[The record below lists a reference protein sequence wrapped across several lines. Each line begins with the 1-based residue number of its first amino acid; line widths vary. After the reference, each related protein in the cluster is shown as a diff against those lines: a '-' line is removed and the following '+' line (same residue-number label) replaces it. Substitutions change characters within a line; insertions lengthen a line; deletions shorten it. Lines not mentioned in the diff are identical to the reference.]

1 MMNPRQGPSS
11 LARLATHS
19 LLSTSGDGASLCCS
33 LAGLSC
39 ISSSRTE
46 SCPSTTHPRTRTG
59 PLPGRSPSQSV
70 VCICGDPSLTANAPQ
85 NAVVAPSPDL
95 LPHTLSFSWG
105 VQHTHTH
112 MPSQPARTHSQKS
125 TLLSSSPPVIPPAP
139 LPPWPCEFP
148 RQWVRSCRRVPLP
161 GPPAR
166 SLAPPPNVSFCKAER
181 KPHVLTGPGRV
192 PVPEGVDFG
201 GVEHGGAQ
209 VLSATV

>member
-1 MMNPRQGPSS
+1 MDTRITCSVKWIRRVVCREIQGTLPEPVQPPKRPRLRTANIYKGARGTNSRGEGTMMNPRQGPSS

-85 NAVVAPSPDL
+85 NAVWPPPL
-95 LPHTLSFSWG
+95 ICCHTLSLFLLG
-105 VQHTHTH
+105 GPAHTH
-112 MPSQPARTHSQKS
+112 MPKPARTHNQKS

-139 LPPWPCEFP
+139 LP
-148 RQWVRSCRRVPLP
+148 
-161 GPPAR
+161 A
-166 SLAPPPNVSFCKAER
+166 LA
-181 KPHVLTGPGRV
+181 L
-192 PVPEGVDFG
+192 
-201 GVEHGGAQ
+201 
-209 VLSATV
+209 

>member
-19 LLSTSGDGASLCCS
+19 LLSASGDGASLCCS

-95 LPHTLSFSWG
+95 LPHTLSPSRG

-112 MPSQPARTHSQKS
+112 AQASAHAQPKKHTTELLPTRHPSCP
-125 TLLSSSPPVIPPAP
+125 LS
-139 LPPWPCEFP
+139 PPWPCEFP
-148 RQWVRSCRRVPLP
+148 KQWVRSCRRVPLP

-166 SLAPPPNVSFCKAER
+166 SLAPPPKCI
-181 KPHVLTGPGRV
+181 LLQG
-192 PVPEGVDFG
+192 
-201 GVEHGGAQ
+201 
-209 VLSATV
+209 